1 MVGSQ
6 ARQGGRSHP
15 VPETGPGLGRA
26 LSWLHQFCT
35 SSGCALHAP
44 VAGPPLLTHAQA
56 AATHFKEELRLAP
69 CYAAPTSYLRTHP
82 PTHPPLQD
90 LVEAGALCVTNAY
103 IVDWLVRP
111 RAALGGHVLL
121 GSEAGAAGGRALAAE
136 RRRGSVKGLEVEQ
149 HGEEEEPL
157 SPIL

>member
-1 MVGSQ
+1 M
-6 ARQGGRSHP
+6 
-15 VPETGPGLGRA
+15 
-26 LSWLHQFCT
+26 
-35 SSGCALHAP
+35 
-44 VAGPPLLTHAQA
+44 
-56 AATHFKEELRLAP
+56 LR
-69 CYAAPTSYLRTHP
+69 RTHLVPADP

-136 RRRGSVKGLEVEQ
+136 RRRGSVQGLEVE